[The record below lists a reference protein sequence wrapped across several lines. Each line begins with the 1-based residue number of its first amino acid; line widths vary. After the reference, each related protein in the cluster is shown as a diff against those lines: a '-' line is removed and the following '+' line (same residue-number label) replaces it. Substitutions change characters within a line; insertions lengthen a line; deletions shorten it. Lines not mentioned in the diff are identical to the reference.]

1 MVGIAVAIVGVAV
14 VIAVSVISFSATLSA
29 TLSAIALF
37 AIDVYCQR
45 CRPFHAPDLA
55 AFP

>member
-14 VIAVSVISFSATLSA
+14 VIALSAALSATLSA
-29 TLSAIALF
+29 TISAIALF
-37 AIDVYCQR
+37 AIDVYRQR
-45 CRPFHAPDLA
+45 CRPFHASDLA